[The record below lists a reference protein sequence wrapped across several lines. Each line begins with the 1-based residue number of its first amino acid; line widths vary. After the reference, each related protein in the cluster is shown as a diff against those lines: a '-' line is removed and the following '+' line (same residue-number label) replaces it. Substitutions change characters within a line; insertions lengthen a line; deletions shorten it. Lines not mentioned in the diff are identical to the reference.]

1 MSERITPDLVVAAYC
16 RGWFPMAERRDGPL
30 HWYEPAE
37 RAIFVPGTEHISHSL
52 ASTARRDI
60 YDVRINADFS
70 ATIRACAERQETWI
84 SEEIVAVYT
93 ALHEAGLAHSVEAY
107 RDGELAGGLYG
118 VALGGAF
125 FGESMFS
132 RRTDASKVAFLVLC
146 RRLRERGFTL
156 LDAQFMTA
164 HLASLGAIRVSRDE
178 YLRRLAAALQRRC
191 RFDP

>member
-52 ASTARRDI
+52 ARTARRDI